1 MLLCALVG
9 VCLLPAQ
16 QSAADAFA
24 AATSGNQPKAPA
36 VQQTSSTAS
45 GSVAGNTALVV
56 KIIDDIDSERDPVG
70 RVFPAMVD
78 DPLVVN
84 GQTVLPRGTDAKVKL
99 VQGSGKDLALE
110 LVEIYVDGRSVP
122 LQSKSV
128 ELTKTPRAAP
138 PPEPAAA
145 EAPKQSGKA
154 ATLGI
159 LLGALSG
166 TQQGEAYIGT
176 VTGSASAG
184 VAKTWLTGPRV
195 RLNEETRLTFTIAG
209 PVKF

>member
-1 MLLCALVG
+1 MLLCVLAG
-9 VCLLPAQ
+9 ICLLPAQ

-24 AATSGNQPKAPA
+24 AATAGNQPKAPA
-36 VQQTSSTAS
+36 VQQTVGSAS
-45 GSVAGNTALVV
+45 IVV

-78 DPLVVN
+78 DPLIVN

-99 VQGSGKDLALE
+99 VQASGKDLALE
-110 LVEIYVDGRSVP
+110 LVELGVDGRIVP
-122 LQSKSV
+122 LQSRSV

-145 EAPKQSGKA
+145 GEAPKESGKA
-154 ATLGI
+154 ATLGV

-166 TQQGEAYIGT
+166 TQQGEEYIGT

-195 RLNEETRLTFTIAG
+195 RLNEETRLTFQVAG